1 MLKLINFE
9 FYRTPEG
16 AIMAKEANKPVFE
29 YKLEHKWLT
38 REVFNHIKDFYTK
51 AFDALCSLYSKSN
64 FHNDLFEYRVV
75 HRFLRCNFG
84 NYDRI
89 NDIDQFGEIHMENVD
104 CPLAGECKQY
114 NVVCNPQLNRKL
126 TATERQ
132 VMGLIYKQLS
142 VDEIADTLFISPE
155 TVKKHISNSL
165 KRLKLKNQKEFFKYA
180 AINNLFNK

>member
-1 MLKLINFE
+1 
-9 FYRTPEG
+9 
-16 AIMAKEANKPVFE
+16 
-29 YKLEHKWLT
+29 
-38 REVFNHIKDFYTK
+38 
-51 AFDALCSLYSKSN
+51 
-64 FHNDLFEYRVV
+64 
-75 HRFLRCNFG
+75 
-84 NYDRI
+84 
-89 NDIDQFGEIHMENVD
+89 MENVD